1 MLKGLRLR
9 KVHYIVAQ
17 GRKRLVGLPETAGK
31 VYISQDPCIIMK
43 LYAVIAIMLVLGL
56 PLVRAQGQPAAPAE
70 QPVIPEDV
78 AGMLVGVGSGPAIS
92 VVMDLADT
100 CLSGVLDV
108 LDTCVALLLDS
119 VFMLGSV
126 LVSCLYGN
134 ALWNCLESWVRL
146 CVTCFGC
153 CPWDFWCECL
163 PCVSVIPHTLRAAR
177 SACNLIAL

>member
-1 MLKGLRLR
+1 MDIGIGLELG
-9 KVHYIVAQ
+9 KLSAQ
-17 GRKRLVGLPETAGK
+17 AAGK
-31 VYISQDPCIIMK
+31 AYISQDPCITMK

-92 VVMDLADT
+92 LIAGLGSTLLSGILDAMDT
-100 CLSGVLDV
+100 CL
-108 LDTCVALLLDS
+108 ALLFDS
-119 VFMLGSV
+119 AFMIGTV
-126 LVSCLYGN
+126 LVSCLYGD
-134 ALWNCLESWVRL
+134 AVWNCIESWVRL

-153 CPWDFWCECL
+153 CPWDFWCQCL

-177 SACNLIAL
+177 SACNLVGL